1 MSLGNES
8 EPTQPPA
15 ATPPTSPPTQP
26 PYATQPNQV
35 PQWGATPR
43 HEYPS
48 APPIAPQQGAG
59 GYWSPPPSGPRPP
72 VPPMPPSG
80 GYPFGYGPTPAP
92 VPSQPAPHGS
102 RRTFGRA
109 AVATLVVLTAIV
121 AILGGMVIGSGLSGT
136 LSPSSSQAGNSN
148 NLPTAPAN
156 PSSGSSNSTFGN
168 GGSSNTPFF
177 GNGGSSNSGS
187 ADQGTQNNGSSASL
201 STAAARVQPGVVNIV
216 TQLGYQQAMA
226 AGTGMVISSSGEVL
240 TNNHVVKGATSISAT
255 VVGTGRTY
263 TAKVIGT
270 APSED
275 VAVIQLEG
283 ASGLKTVDF
292 GDSTKVKVGDP
303 VVAMGNAGGKG
314 GNPSVVQGSVVAL
327 DQSITAGDESGGD
340 SEELKNLIQVNAPIV
355 SGDSGGPLANAA
367 GEVIGMDT
375 AASSGNGFQ
384 QGESQGF
391 AIPISKA
398 QAVAKD
404 IIAGKASDVIHIGPP
419 GILGVE
425 VTGAG
430 ANTDPFGAGQSDNGS
445 TSGGALVAGVSQGS
459 PAADAGL
466 SEGDTI
472 TSLDGTAVSSPDSL
486 TTMMSG
492 HKPGEKVTITWTD
505 QSGQNHKATITL
517 TAGPAD

>member
-15 ATPPTSPPTQP
+15 ATPPTAPPTQP
-26 PYATQPNQV
+26 PYATQPNQL
-35 PQWGATPR
+35 PSWDAIPR
-43 HEYPS
+43 HQYPS
-48 APPIAPQQGAG
+48 APPMAPQQSSG

-72 VPPMPPSG
+72 VPPVPPSG

-92 VPSQPAPHGS
+92 LPVQPAPHGS

-121 AILGGMVIGSGLSGT
+121 AILGGMVIGSGLSGN
-136 LSPSSSQAGNSN
+136 LSPSSSQASN
-148 NLPTAPAN
+148 NTVPANGGGGLPTSPSN
-156 PSSGSSNSTFGN
+156 PGSGSSNS
-168 GGSSNTPFF
+168 PFF
-177 GNGGSSNSGS
+177 GNGGSSSSGS
-187 ADQGTQNNGSSASL
+187 ADQGTQNNGSSSSL

-216 TQLGYQQAMA
+216 TQLGYEQAMA
-226 AGTGMVISSSGEVL
+226 AGTGMVIGSSGQVL
-240 TNNHVVKGATSISAT
+240 TNNHVVQGATSISAT

-283 ASGLKTVDF
+283 ASGLKTVDL
-292 GDSTKVKVGDP
+292 GDSSTVKVGDP

-314 GNPSVVQGSVVAL
+314 GTPSIVQGSVVAL
-327 DQSITAGDESGGD
+327 NQSITAGDETGNH
-340 SEELKNLIQVNAPIV
+340 SEELHNLIQVNAPIV

-367 GEVIGMDT
+367 GQVIGMDT

-384 QGESQGF
+384 QSESQGF

-398 QAVAKD
+398 QSVAKQ

-419 GILGVE
+419 GVLGVE
-425 VTGAG
+425 VPRAD
-430 ANTDPFGAGQSDNGS
+430 ANTDPFGTGQGNSGS
-445 TSGGALVAGVSQGS
+445 TTGGAVVVAVTPGS

-466 SEGDTI
+466 SQGDTI
-472 TSLDGTAVSSPDSL
+472 TSLNGTSVTSADSL
-486 TTMMSG
+486 TSMMSG
-492 HKPGEKVTITWTD
+492 HKPGEKVTVTWTD
-505 QSGQNHKATITL
+505 PSGQSHKASITL